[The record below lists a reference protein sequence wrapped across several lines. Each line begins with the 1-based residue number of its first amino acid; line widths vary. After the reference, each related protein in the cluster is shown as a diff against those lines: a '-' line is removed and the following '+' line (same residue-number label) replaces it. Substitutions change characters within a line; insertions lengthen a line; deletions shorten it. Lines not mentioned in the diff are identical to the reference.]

1 MIIENCPWVTSTE
14 LINDI
19 MVVNATLSNH
29 GLHLDF
35 SMDDTKHHNAT
46 MKVVSN
52 CDNDI
57 FIVDDELINTATK
70 SFENKMKNRLRIIA
84 NRVEFLA
91 FVVSAVLQMD
101 ISHMGKSFVA
111 PIKLTDLKFECAN
124 KDRPAS
130 VSFNY
135 NKDSDSRYNVS
146 GGGVFEQQEYTALV
160 QFRAWTSRIRID
172 ASSIRI
178 YELPKNVW
186 FEIETESGYHGYI
199 DVILYVGLSGEYDSL
214 TLKEVK
220 QVIADFSNMLE
231 FARSY

>member
-35 SMDDTKHHNAT
+35 SMDDTKRRNAT

-52 CDNDI
+52 YDNDI

-91 FVVSAVLQMD
+91 FV
-101 ISHMGKSFVA
+101 I
-111 PIKLTDLKFECAN
+111 E
-124 KDRPAS
+124 S
-130 VSFNY
+130 VSKLKELDEYLLVGNLRL
-135 NKDSDSRYNVS
+135 KCSRKTDNGEVIFEFERGLYAF
-146 GGGVFEQQEYTALV
+146 GGGVFSYWKANNSVELIFDIEDLDTDSTCV
-160 QFRAWTSRIRID
+160 DISD
-172 ASSIRI
+172 
-178 YELPKNVW
+178 LPKELELQLNLD
-186 FEIETESGYHGYI
+186 SI
-199 DVILYVGLSGEYDSL
+199 DGFDTLTVKGTLTKEYECS
-214 TLKEVK
+214 TLDVASDLAKDVVEA
-220 QVIADFSNMLE
+220 IRYLE
-231 FARSY
+231 KL

>member
-35 SMDDTKHHNAT
+35 SMDDTKRCNAT

-91 FVVSAVLQMD
+91 FVV
-101 ISHMGKSFVA
+101 
-111 PIKLTDLKFECAN
+111 E
-124 KDRPAS
+124 S
-130 VSFNY
+130 VSKMKELDEHLLVGNLRF
-135 NKDSDSRYNVS
+135 KCSRKTDDGEVIFEFERGLYAF
-146 GGGVFEQQEYTALV
+146 GGGVFSYWKANNSVELIFDIEDLDTDSTCV
-160 QFRAWTSRIRID
+160 DIFD
-172 ASSIRI
+172 
-178 YELPKNVW
+178 LPKELELQLNLD
-186 FEIETESGYHGYI
+186 SI
-199 DVILYVGLSGEYDSL
+199 DGFDTLTVKGTLTKEYECS
-214 TLKEVK
+214 TLDVASDLAKDVVEA
-220 QVIADFSNMLE
+220 IHYLE
-231 FARSY
+231 KL

>member
-35 SMDDTKHHNAT
+35 SMDDTKRHNAT

-91 FVVSAVLQMD
+91 FVV
-101 ISHMGKSFVA
+101 
-111 PIKLTDLKFECAN
+111 E
-124 KDRPAS
+124 S
-130 VSFNY
+130 VSKMKELDEHLLVGNLRF
-135 NKDSDSRYNVS
+135 KCSRKTDDGEVIFEFERGLYAF
-146 GGGVFEQQEYTALV
+146 GGGVFSYWKANNSVELIFDIEDLDTDSTCV
-160 QFRAWTSRIRID
+160 DIFD
-172 ASSIRI
+172 
-178 YELPKNVW
+178 LPKELELQLNLD
-186 FEIETESGYHGYI
+186 SI
-199 DVILYVGLSGEYDSL
+199 DGFDTLTVKGTLTKEYECS
-214 TLKEVK
+214 TLDVASDLAKDVVEA
-220 QVIADFSNMLE
+220 IHYLE
-231 FARSY
+231 KL

>member
-35 SMDDTKHHNAT
+35 SMDDTKRHNAT

-91 FVVSAVLQMD
+91 FVV
-101 ISHMGKSFVA
+101 
-111 PIKLTDLKFECAN
+111 E
-124 KDRPAS
+124 S
-130 VSFNY
+130 VSKMKELDEHLLVGNLRF
-135 NKDSDSRYNVS
+135 KCSRKTDNGEVIFEFERGLYAF
-146 GGGVFEQQEYTALV
+146 GGGVFNYCKSNNSVELILCIEDLDTET
-160 QFRAWTSRIRID
+160 TSVDISD
-172 ASSIRI
+172 
-178 YELPKNVW
+178 LPKELELRVNFDTIDGFDTLTVSGTLTKEYERLTIDSASDLAKD
-186 FEIETESGYHGYI
+186 FHETIRY
-199 DVILYVGLSGEYDSL
+199 
-214 TLKEVK
+214 
-220 QVIADFSNMLE
+220 LE
-231 FARSY
+231 KL